1 MSDIYAVGGI
11 LHRILDH
18 GAITIVGKD
27 LRKEFS
33 DMPISTIL
41 LQA

>member
-18 GAITIVGKD
+18 GTIVGKY